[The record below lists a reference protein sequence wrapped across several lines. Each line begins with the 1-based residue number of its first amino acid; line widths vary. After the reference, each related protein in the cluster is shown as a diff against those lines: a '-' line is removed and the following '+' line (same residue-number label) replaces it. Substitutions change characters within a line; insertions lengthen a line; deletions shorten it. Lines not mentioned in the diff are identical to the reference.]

1 MHRHCAAQGWI
12 EAGKSEDEILA
23 GGFYAG
29 IGWGAVVS
37 VVVAGGAS
45 LLGDL
50 PDTVGPES
58 ATLEVPAGSQ
68 FDTSRRDT
76 PATLPGSDT
85 PENAQPTQEITEVS
99 RVIAPEPD
107 DLTPM
112 QGADTA
118 STAQPD
124 TGNAEGA
131 MQAPQSGDAPQVAV
145 ATDTPVVAPAPS
157 AGSALPQVAEGDE
170 TLSISTDPAQPMPP
184 QVPQIGSTESAF
196 SGTLSVTD
204 STELAPEMPAA
215 QTPQD
220 TENNAVLE
228 AQPEQPQQPLM
239 EALEVDTVSAPP
251 VPVQPTQDAQDTDMA
266 APEMTETAEAEGTMV
281 GEAMEGATDSTLS
294 IAPVVASVAPIQP
307 SVQPP
312 SAPSTAPDMQVA
324 MQPAPQP
331 AEDQSAVQQ
340 AEDPVVQETPA
351 PRPKIALQSD
361 PDSDV
366 VAVAKPFQN
375 LAPNVA
381 TNRLP
386 TLGAPEPASATGTE
400 TGAETGTEEMNQ
412 TDMADLPPI
421 ERFAVAFENP
431 DKKPMMAIVLIDDG
445 TSPIGFE
452 ALAAFPYPVSFAV
465 DTAWDKATEA
475 MADYRSAGF
484 EVLALVDL
492 ADAAT
497 GQDVETNMA
506 IKLRAV
512 PDAVAIMEGAQS
524 GIQSNRAVSDQVT
537 AIAQASGLGLV
548 LFPKGLN
555 TAQKLAVKA
564 GVPAAAVFRD
574 FDGKGQNAKAIRRF
588 LDHAAF
594 KAGQQDGGVIMV
606 GRLRADTIS
615 ALLLWGLQDR
625 ANRVALAPVSAVLT
639 GK

>member
-1 MHRHCAAQGWI
+1 MQLHGAAQGWI

-29 IGWGAVVS
+29 MGWGAVVS

-45 LLGDL
+45 LMGDL
-50 PDTVGPES
+50 PDAVGPES

-85 PENAQPTQEITEVS
+85 PENAQTTQETTGVS

-107 DLTPM
+107 DLSPM

-118 STAQPD
+118 SATQPD

-131 MQAPQSGDAPQVAV
+131 MQAPQSGDAPQVDV
-145 ATDTPVVAPAPS
+145 VTDTPVAIPS
-157 AGSALPQVAEGDE
+157 ARSALPQVAQEGE
-170 TLSISTDPAQPMPP
+170 TLSISTDPAQPTPP

-196 SGTLSVTD
+196 SGTLTVSD
-204 STELAPEMPAA
+204 GTELAPEMPAA
-215 QTPQD
+215 QTAQD
-220 TENNAVLE
+220 TDNNTVQE

-251 VPVQPTQDAQDTDMA
+251 VPVPPAQEADNADMT
-266 APEMTETAEAEGTMV
+266 APEMAETV
-281 GEAMEGATDSTLS
+281 GEDAIERAADTP
-294 IAPVVASVAPIQP
+294 PVVASVAP
-307 SVQPP
+307 VQPP
-312 SAPSTAPDMQVA
+312 AQPAVAPDIQAA
-324 MQPAPQP
+324 MQPAAQPPETTESETPAVQP
-331 AEDQSAVQQ
+331 A
-340 AEDPVVQETPA
+340 PA
-351 PRPKIALQSD
+351 PRPRIALQSD
-361 PDSDV
+361 PDTDV
-366 VAVAKPFQN
+366 VAAVKPFQN

-386 TLGAPEPASATGTE
+386 TLGAPDPATATATATGTGTE
-400 TGAETGTEEMNQ
+400 AGTEEAGTEAMNQ
-412 TDMADLPPI
+412 TDIADLPPI
-421 ERFAVAFENP
+421 ERFAVGFENP
-431 DKKPMMAIVLIDDG
+431 DNKPVMAIVLIDDG
-445 TSPIGFE
+445 TSPIGLE
-452 ALAAFPYPVSFAV
+452 ALSAFPYPVSFAV
-465 DTAWDKATEA
+465 DTAWDKAGEA

-492 ADAAT
+492 AAEAT
-497 GQDVETNMA
+497 GQDVEANMA
-506 IKLRAV
+506 VKLRAV
-512 PDAVAIMEGAQS
+512 PEAVAIMEGAQS
-524 GIQSNRAVSDQVT
+524 GIQGNRAVSDQVT

-606 GRLRADTIS
+606 GRLRADTIG